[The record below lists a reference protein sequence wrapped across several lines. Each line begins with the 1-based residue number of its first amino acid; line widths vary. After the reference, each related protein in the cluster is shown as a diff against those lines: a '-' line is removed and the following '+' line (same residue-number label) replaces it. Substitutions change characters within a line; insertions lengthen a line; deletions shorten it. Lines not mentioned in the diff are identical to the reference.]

1 MSKFCKT
8 ITNGKYLPRKVI
20 KEKRGNAVKV
30 IQKKVRENIDKAR
43 KKTQLNKDAPP
54 QTLESTTSAPNQ
66 NQTNISQSNTLPRS
80 SSTPL
85 NQNGGG
91 FYSAVGEGVIAGM
104 PIYKGYFDM
113 TPPIFKGELLRST
126 LQDVSCGPQA
136 SSQSGGKRRRTRKRK
151 LNKRKRR
158 TKNKRKSKKNRRY
171 KKRTSKRTYRK

>member
-8 ITNGKYLPRKVI
+8 ITNDKYLPPKVQNKVNI
-20 KEKRGNAVKV
+20 RAAKV
-30 IQKKVRENIDKAR
+30 IQKKVRENIDKTR
-43 KKTQLNKDAPP
+43 KRTLNKLNKDAPP
-54 QTLESTTSAPNQ
+54 QNLESTTSVQ
-66 NQTNISQSNTLPRS
+66 NPSNIQTDNLTRS
-80 SSTPL
+80 TSGPPS
-85 NQNGGG
+85 QNGGG
-91 FYSAVGEGVIAGM
+91 FYSAVGEGAIAGM

-136 SSQSGGKRRRTRKRK
+136 SSQSGGKKRRRTRKRK

-171 KKRTSKRTYRK
+171 KKRSSKRTYRK

>member
-8 ITNGKYLPRKVI
+8 ITNGKYLPRKEI
-20 KEKRGNAVKV
+20 KEKRDFSARV
-30 IQKKVRENIDKAR
+30 IQKKFRENIDKAR
-43 KKTQLNKDAPP
+43 KKTQTQLNKDAPP

-66 NQTNISQSNTLPRS
+66 NPSTISESLPRS

-91 FYSAVGEGVIAGM
+91 FYSAVGEGAIAGM

-136 SSQSGGKRRRTRKRK
+136 SSQSGGKKRRTKKRK